1 MDAVEGPRSTVLFV
15 DDEQKVVDGLRRTLH
30 SCRKKWDM
38 TFVTTPEEALRLIRE
53 RHFDVIVADMRMPNM
68 TGAELLE
75 KVREESSSTV
85 RIILSGQAEASAIMK
100 SVGPSH
106 QFLSKPCDAAAL
118 EGAIQRACALRSHLA
133 DPKLADLVGSIDTLP
148 SLPSIYQELVAAIK
162 AEASMKEIG
171 AIIARDLAMSVKIL
185 KLVNSSYFGPSR
197 QITDPARAAT
207 MLGVETIQAL
217 VLGVKIFEQFP
228 ESQLAGG
235 DVEALW
241 ERSGRAASYA
251 RAICLAEKADAVMT
265 SQTSL
270 AAFLHD
276 IGELILQNHMPR
288 EVADVRKLI
297 DGGTARGDAER
308 QVIGATHGDV
318 GGHLAALWGF
328 PDPIIEAVT
337 FHEEP
342 SRCASHALTALTIVH
357 VAQALAHAGLPGP
370 DEDTQAPLD
379 RTYLEAAGGLA
390 RLPAWLQRCR
400 AEQPDPSA

>member
-1 MDAVEGPRSTVLFV
+1 MSSAEGVRSSVLFV

-75 KVREESSSTV
+75 KVRAESSSTV

-106 QFLSKPCDAAAL
+106 QFLSKPCDAVAL

-133 DPKLADLVGSIDTLP
+133 DPRLADLVGSIDTLP
-148 SLPSIYQELVAAIK
+148 SLPSIYQELVQAVK
-162 AEASMKEIG
+162 NEASMKQIG
-171 AIIARDLAMSVKIL
+171 AIISRDLAMSVKIL

-197 QITDPARAAT
+197 QIVDPSRAAT

-228 ESQLAGG
+228 ESKLAGG
-235 DVEALW
+235 EVEALW
-241 ERSGRAASYA
+241 ERSGRAATFA
-251 RAICLAEKADAVMT
+251 RAICLAEHADAVMT

-276 IGELILQNHMPR
+276 IGELILQNHMPH
-288 EVADVRKLI
+288 EVDEVRKLVSE
-297 DGGTARGDAER
+297 GMAFGDAER
-308 QVIGATHGDV
+308 TRIGATHGDV

-337 FHEEP
+337 FHQEP
-342 SRCASHALTALTIVH
+342 SRCASHAMSALTIVH
-357 VAQALAHAGLPGP
+357 VAQELARSGLPAHDAEPPAGL
-370 DEDTQAPLD
+370 DLA
-379 RTYLEAAGGLA
+379 YLEVTGALA
-390 RLPAWLQRCR
+390 RLPAWLDRCR
-400 AEQPDPSA
+400 AEQPDPDK